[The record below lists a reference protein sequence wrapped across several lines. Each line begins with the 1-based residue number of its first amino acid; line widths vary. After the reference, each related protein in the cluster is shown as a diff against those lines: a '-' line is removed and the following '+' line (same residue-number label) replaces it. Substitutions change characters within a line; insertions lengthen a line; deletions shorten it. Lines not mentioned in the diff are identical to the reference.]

1 MIKLNLTTS
10 CKEHEL
16 IKEFLEQNASETLAE
31 KINKG
36 VRIEKDGITRINKK
50 SLDGFMKY
58 ATDEARKIAEK
69 GKQVACVHH
78 DTVFGWAIHYFEEET
93 IEGTLYNIDGSEYK
107 PVKAKL
113 VKEVKT
119 EAKPIKKP
127 EKQPQM
133 QFSLFDIIEDD
144 KDTVNDKET
153 TDEDID
159 EPDEEEI
166 QEALRIVHEEEHK
179 KKISPL
185 YLKYIDIQSKYPDHT
200 IIMRVGDFY
209 EAFAA
214 HAVRISEELDL
225 TLTGRDCGL
234 DERVPMVGF
243 PYHIADV
250 YIEKLAKY
258 FPLVIEEQ
266 GNITIKEPPKQ
277 NVDLETGEI
286 FDLSEEEMRE
296 FDGDIYEPN
305 EVDNNI
311 EDTDDLF
318 ETAKSLDKDIM
329 LKLYTLL
336 DEKMTVA

>member
-16 IKEFLEQNASETLAE
+16 IKEFLEQNVSETLAE
-31 KINKG
+31 KINNG
-36 VRIEKDGITRINKK
+36 VRIEKNGITLINKK
-50 SLDGFMKY
+50 TLDGFMDY
-58 ATDEARKIAEK
+58 AQGEARKIAEK
-69 GKQVACVHH
+69 GKQYASVYH
-78 DTVFGWAIHYFEEET
+78 DIVFGWAIHYFEEDT
-93 IEGTLYNIDGSEYK
+93 IEGTLYNEDGSEYK
-107 PVKAKL
+107 PVKAKP
-113 VKEVKT
+113 VKQSKVEP
-119 EAKPIKKP
+119 KPPKKV

-133 QFSLFDIIEDD
+133 QFSLFDMIGDE
-144 KDTVNDKET
+144 KAVVEPVNES
-153 TDEDID
+153 DEDLE

-166 QEALRIVHEEEHK
+166 QEALRIVHEEEQK

-214 HAVRISEELDL
+214 HAVKISEELDL

-243 PYHIADV
+243 PYHVADV

-258 FPLVIEEQ
+258 FPLVIEEK
-266 GNITIKEPPKQ
+266 GKITIKEPPKQ
-277 NVDLETGEI
+277 NVDLDTGEI
-286 FDLSEEEMRE
+286 FDLTEEEMRE
-296 FDGDIYEPN
+296 FDGDIEEPI
-305 EVDNNI
+305 DTD
-311 EDTDDLF
+311 EDIDDLF
-318 ETAKSLDKDIM
+318 ETAKTLDKDIM

>member
-16 IKEFLEQNASETLAE
+16 IKEFLEQNVSETLAE
-31 KINKG
+31 KINNG
-36 VRIEKDGITRINKK
+36 VRIEKDGITLINKK
-50 SLDGFMKY
+50 TLDGFMKY

-69 GKQVACVHH
+69 GKQFACVHH
-78 DTVFGWAIHYFEEET
+78 DTVFGWAIHYFEEDT
-93 IEGTLYNIDGSEYK
+93 IEGTLYNEDGSEYK
-107 PVKAKL
+107 PVKAKP
-113 VKEVKT
+113 VKQTTAES
-119 EAKPIKKP
+119 KPLKKP

-144 KDTVNDKET
+144 KKPVTAIET

-166 QEALRIVHEEEHK
+166 QEALRIVHEEEQK

-214 HAVRISEELDL
+214 HALRISEELDL

-243 PYHIADV
+243 PEHVKDV
-250 YIEKLAKY
+250 YIDKLAKY

-266 GNITIKEPPKQ
+266 GKITIKEPPKQ

-286 FDLSEEEMRE
+286 FDLTEEEMRE
-296 FDGDIYEPN
+296 FDGDIEEPI
-305 EVDNNI
+305 DDDT

-318 ETAKSLDKDIM
+318 ETAKTLDKDIM

-336 DEKMTVA
+336 DEKMTVV

>member
-1 MIKLNLTTS
+1 MSKLNLATKNEEQEKVKQYLEENAS
-10 CKEHEL
+10 DAL
-16 IKEFLEQNASETLAE
+16 IK
-31 KINKG
+31 KINEG
-36 VRIEKDGITRINKK
+36 VEIVKDNKLVINRKD
-50 SLDGFMKY
+50 LDGFWSY
-58 ATDEARKIAEK
+58 AIEEARKQADKNARGAIVE
-69 GKQVACVHH
+69 HT
-78 DTVFGWAIHYFEEET
+78 TVFGWAIHYFEEDT
-93 IEGTLYNIDGSEYK
+93 IEGTLYNEDGSEYK
-107 PVKAKL
+107 PVKAKP
-113 VKEVKT
+113 VKQSKVEP
-119 EAKPIKKP
+119 KPPKKV

-133 QFSLFDIIEDD
+133 QFSLFDMIGDE
-144 KDTVNDKET
+144 KAVVEPVNES
-153 TDEDID
+153 DEDLE

-166 QEALRIVHEEEHK
+166 QEALRIVHEEEQK

-214 HAVRISEELDL
+214 HAVKISEELDL

-243 PYHIADV
+243 PEHVKNV

-266 GNITIKEPPKQ
+266 GKITIKEPPIQ

-286 FDLSEEEMRE
+286 FDLTEEEMRE

-305 EVDNNI
+305 DDN
-311 EDTDDLF
+311 DTDDTDELF
-318 ETAKSLDKDIM
+318 ETAKALDKDIM

>member
-16 IKEFLEQNASETLAE
+16 IKEFLEQNTSEMLAK
-31 KINKG
+31 KINNG
-36 VRIEKDGITRINKK
+36 VRIEKEGKTLINKK
-50 SLDGFMKY
+50 TLDGFMKY

-69 GKQVACVHH
+69 GKQFACVHH
-78 DTVFGWAIHYFEEET
+78 DMVFGWAIHYFEEDT
-93 IEGTLYNIDGSEYK
+93 IEETLYNEDGSEYK
-107 PVKAKL
+107 PVI
-113 VKEVKT
+113 
-119 EAKPIKKP
+119 AKPIKQSKIESKP
-127 EKQPQM
+127 LKKVEKQPQM
-133 QFSLFDIIEDD
+133 QFTLFDMMKDD
-144 KDTVNDKET
+144 KAVIEPVNDS
-153 TDEDID
+153 DEDLD
-159 EPDEEEI
+159 EPNEEDI
-166 QEALRIVHEEEHK
+166 QEALRIVHEEEQK

-214 HAVRISEELDL
+214 HAVKISEELDL

-243 PYHIADV
+243 PEHVKDV

-266 GNITIKEPPKQ
+266 GKITIKEPPKQ

-286 FDLSEEEMRE
+286 FDLTEEEMRE
-296 FDGDIYEPN
+296 FDGDIFEPN
-305 EVDNNI
+305 DAN
-311 EDTDDLF
+311 DTDDTDELF
-318 ETAKSLDKDIM
+318 ETAKALDKDIM